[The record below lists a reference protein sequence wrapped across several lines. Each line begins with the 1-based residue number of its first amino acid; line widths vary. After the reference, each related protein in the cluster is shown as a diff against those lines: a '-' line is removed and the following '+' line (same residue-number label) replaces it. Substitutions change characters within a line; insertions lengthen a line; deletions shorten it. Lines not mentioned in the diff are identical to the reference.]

1 MKLILITILSSMQ
14 TFVRETCKVSLDVLV
29 PFTWQPEE
37 TIQALIDQCIERFP
51 TYCNAELARI
61 KIRNYLKNCRKTEQ
75 RKTTGRGK
83 KDPQGNDNPSESHG
97 EYHPDGDESADFKE
111 IKQENEVSIAI
122 HINWTIVSQSY

>member
-1 MKLILITILSSMQ
+1 MMITNLSRMQ
-14 TFVRETCKVSLDVLV
+14 TFVRETCKISLDVLV

-111 IKQENEVSIAI
+111 IKQENEVTIDI
-122 HINWTIVSQSY
+122 LIN